1 MSSRPHV
8 DPPGRRSGCG
18 CATPCRHAGPAL
30 QVSSADLD
38 EWERRLDALQ
48 ADEGAEWP
56 AGDGT
61 AWQDVVSDD
70 PVEVTV
76 HDSAGVGGWNGTVW
90 GGCVPGTVTC
100 WSGSSMSPGTGGV
113 HAFVLDTVVAERCRG
128 GGVGTSLVRLAA
140 ERSRA
145 AGCQWLHVDFEER
158 LRAFYVDACGFRT
171 TAAGLI
177 AL

>member
-1 MSSRPHV
+1 MTITYAWRGDV
-8 DPPGRRSGCG
+8 GN
-18 CATPCRHAGPAL
+18 
-30 QVSSADLD
+30 
-38 EWERRLDALQ
+38 DALN
-48 ADEGAEWP
+48 ALHTEGFGGPVARIDRRGRLERHSLGWVC
-56 AGDGT
+56 ARDGGVLVGFVNV
-61 AWQDVVSDD
+61 AW
-70 PVEVTV
+70 
-76 HDSAGVGGWNGTVW
+76 G
-90 GGCVPGTVTC
+90 
-100 WSGSSMSPGTGGV
+100 GGV

-158 LRAFYVDACGFRT
+158 LRAFYVDAGGFRT

>member
-1 MSSRPHV
+1 MRV
-8 DPPGRRSGCG
+8 LRAGDIGDDDLN
-18 CATPCRHAGPAL
+18 ALHAGGFGGPVARIGWRGRL
-30 QVSSADLD
+30 
-38 EWERRLDALQ
+38 ERHSLGWVCARD
-48 ADEGAEWP
+48 
-56 AGDGT
+56 GDVLVGFVNV
-61 AWQDVVSDD
+61 AWD
-70 PVEVTV
+70 
-76 HDSAGVGGWNGTVW
+76 
-90 GGCVPGTVTC
+90 
-100 WSGSSMSPGTGGV
+100 GGV

-145 AGCQWLHVDFEER
+145 AGCQWLHVDFEKR

>member
-1 MSSRPHV
+1 MTITYAWRGDV
-8 DPPGRRSGCG
+8 GN
-18 CATPCRHAGPAL
+18 
-30 QVSSADLD
+30 
-38 EWERRLDALQ
+38 DALN
-48 ADEGAEWP
+48 ALHAEGFGGPVARIDRRGQLERHSLGWVC
-56 AGDGT
+56 ARDGGVLVGFVNV
-61 AWQDVVSDD
+61 AWD
-70 PVEVTV
+70 
-76 HDSAGVGGWNGTVW
+76 
-90 GGCVPGTVTC
+90 
-100 WSGSSMSPGTGGV
+100 GGV

-158 LRAFYVDACGFRT
+158 LRAFYVDAGGFRT